1 MPIEKSTVRGRRKKL
16 TPGKGKMQVSAP
28 QGKRVSSMKTLNIGS
43 QSSGSGAGKITFN
56 PFSIVKK

>member
-1 MPIEKSTVRGRRKKL
+1 MQENTSRKL
-16 TPGKGKMQVSAP
+16 TAGKRKIKMSAP
-28 QGKRVSSMKTLNIGS
+28 QGKKVSSMKTLSVGS